1 MATTRRKKTTAKT
14 ETDSAYFLKLLL
26 YFILG
31 LIWVKVDGRP
41 LIPLGLI
48 VGLVF
53 STHEHFRIDRKI
65 EYVVLLVATL
75 LGLSGAGIFL
85 GFTF

>member
-1 MATTRRKKTTAKT
+1 MATKQRKKTTKP

-31 LIWVKVDGRP
+31 LIWIKINGRP
-41 LIPLGLI
+41 LVPIGLI
-48 VGLVF
+48 IGLLF

-65 EYVVLLVATL
+65 EYAVLLVATL

-85 GFTF
+85 AFSY